1 MLQFFKGA
9 FCLNLKLSDI
19 SLLKCVLCLYLLYL
33 RLLHYIKNIGGIN
46 SVFHV
51 QSELTSPTGLHR
63 IYYL

>member
-19 SLLKCVLCLYLLYL
+19 SLLKCVLCLYQLYL

-46 SVFHV
+46 
-51 QSELTSPTGLHR
+51 
-63 IYYL
+63 